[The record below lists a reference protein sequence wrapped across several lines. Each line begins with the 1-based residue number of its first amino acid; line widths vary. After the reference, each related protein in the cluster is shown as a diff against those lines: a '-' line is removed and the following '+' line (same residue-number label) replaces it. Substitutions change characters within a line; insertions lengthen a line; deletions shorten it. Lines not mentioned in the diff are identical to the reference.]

1 MASWRVQSP
10 IAVGEGLVVK
20 RIESRTTSMKSRQ
33 IHAMAPEQTMG
44 KKIADK
50 PDASGYEKLVERP
63 SRSSL
68 SKYWTARPRKIE
80 GSWN

>member
-1 MASWRVQSP
+1 
-10 IAVGEGLVVK
+10 
-20 RIESRTTSMKSRQ
+20 MKSRQ

-68 SKYWTARPRKIE
+68 SKYWTARPRKLE